1 MNKFIYVLAAVFLFA
16 VHVHGQTEKQ
26 TAARIDSLMQQA
38 VQLDV
43 FSGNVLV
50 AHEGKIMYQKSFG
63 YADWEQKIPFNDS
76 TMFNIGSNGKDF
88 TQALICQLVQENKLA
103 FSDPLSKYLDI
114 FPKAIADKITIK
126 HLLTMQSGMG
136 DYMQSPRFRFGQLR
150 TISSLLD
157 FIKDEPLLFEPGTGR
172 VYSNSG
178 YVVLG
183 GVIEKITGKTYEENV
198 RDRILKPLGMTHSMF
213 IYPDTKNAV
222 NKAVGTEI
230 SLSGSKRT
238 EKRINPGLVP
248 TSAGGMYASV
258 SDLFKFY
265 EAEMFTN
272 KVLSDELKVKLYT
285 RYEDQPKRTW
295 SEMMADPRLISAMA
309 GGLNGW
315 NSSVTRIAALHYTI
329 IVLSNYDEAG
339 HPAEQ
344 IGESIGDIILGR
356 PYEPLKFPLPQFIY
370 QYISKNGIDDFVK
383 NSDALLKENKYGIR
397 GPMMLNRL
405 GYDLINEKKLDWAV
419 EIFKLNIR
427 LFPNNPNGY
436 DSLGEAYML
445 KGVKDLAI
453 QNYKKVLE
461 MDPENE
467 NAKKMLEK
475 LK

>member
-1 MNKFIYVLAAVFLFA
+1 MKRYSYVAALIFLFTWSVKA
-16 VHVHGQTEKQ
+16 QSGIQIISRV
-26 TAARIDSLMQQA
+26 DSLMQQA
-38 VQLDV
+38 VQLDI
-43 FSGNVLV
+43 FSGNVLI
-50 AHEGKIMYQKSFG
+50 AHEGKIIYQRSFG
-63 YADWEQKIPFNDS
+63 HANWEDRTPLNDS

-88 TQALICQLVQENKLA
+88 TQAIICQLVQENKLA
-103 FSDPLSKYLDI
+103 FNDPLSKYLDM

-150 TISSLLD
+150 TISSLLE
-157 FIKDEPLLFEPGTGR
+157 FIKDEPLFFEPGMGR

-178 YVVLG
+178 YVALG

-198 RDRILKPLGMTHSMF
+198 RERILKPLGMTHSTF
-213 IYPDTKNAV
+213 IYPDSKNAV

-238 EKRINPGLVP
+238 EQRINPGLVP
-248 TSAGGMYASV
+248 TSAGGMYASA

-272 KVLSDELKVKLYT
+272 KVLSDEMKVKLFS
-285 RYEDQPKRTW
+285 RYDDQPKKTW
-295 SEMMADPRLISAMA
+295 NEMKADPRFISALA

-315 NSSVTRIAALHYTI
+315 NSSVTQIPALHYTV
-329 IVLSNYDEAG
+329 IVLSNYDEG
-339 HPAEQ
+339 GQPAEQ
-344 IGESIGDIILGR
+344 IGERIENIILGR
-356 PYEPLKFPLPQFIY
+356 PSEPLKFPLPQFIY
-370 QYISKNGIDDFVK
+370 QYISRNGIDDFAK
-383 NSDALLKENKYGIR
+383 NCDELLKKNEYGIR
-397 GPMMLNRL
+397 GPMVLNRF
-405 GYDLINEKKLDWAV
+405 GYDLIGEQKPEWAV

-427 LFPNNPNGY
+427 LFPNEPNGY

-445 KGVKDLAI
+445 TGQKELAK

>member
-1 MNKFIYVLAAVFLFA
+1 MRTLKRVIAALFLITINT
-16 VHVHGQTEKQ
+16 HSQSNETM
-26 TAARIDSLMQQA
+26 TAQVDALMQQA
-38 VQLDV
+38 VQMDI
-43 FSGNVLV
+43 FSGNVLI
-50 AHEGKIMYQKSFG
+50 AHEGKIIYQRSFG
-63 YADWEQKIPFNDS
+63 YANWEDKTPLNDS

-88 TQALICQLVQENKLA
+88 TQAIICQLVQENKLTFA
-103 FSDPLSKYLDI
+103 DPLSKYLDM
-114 FPKAIADKITIK
+114 FPKPVSDKISIK

-157 FIKDEPLLFEPGTGR
+157 FIKDEPLLFEPGKGR
-172 VYSNSG
+172 IYSNSG

-198 RDRILKPLGMTHSMF
+198 LERILKPLGMMHSVF
-213 IYPDTKNAV
+213 IYPDSKDIS
-222 NKAVGTEI
+222 NKATGTEI
-230 SLSGSKRT
+230 SLSGSKRP

-272 KVLSDELKVKLYT
+272 KVLSNELKVKLFT
-285 RYEDQPKRTW
+285 HYEDQSKKTW
-295 SEMMADPRLISAMA
+295 NEMMTDPRFISSLA

-315 NSSVTRIAALHYTI
+315 NSCVTQIPSLHYTV

-344 IGESIGDIILGR
+344 IGERIENIMLGKAF
-356 PYEPLKFPLPQFIY
+356 EPLTLAPSQFIY
-370 QYISKNGIDDFVK
+370 QYISKNGIDDFIRNFDDLKKK
-383 NSDALLKENKYGIR
+383 NAFEIR
-397 GPMMLNRL
+397 GPMIFNRF
-405 GYDLINEKKLDWAV
+405 GYDLIHEKKLDWAI

-427 LFPNNPNGY
+427 LFPKNPNGY

-445 KGVKDLAI
+445 RGEKDLAI

-467 NAKKMLEK
+467 NAQKMLEK

>member
-1 MNKFIYVLAAVFLFA
+1 MRTLRHVMAVFF
-16 VHVHGQTEKQ
+16 
-26 TAARIDSLMQQA
+26 LMTMNIYSQSDKPMIAQVDALIEQA

-43 FSGNVLV
+43 FSGNVV
-50 AHEGKIMYQKSFG
+50 IAHEGKVVYQRSFG
-63 YADWEQKIPFNDS
+63 YADWEKKLPLNDS

-88 TQALICQLVQENKLA
+88 TQAVICQLVQENKLA
-103 FSDPLSKYLDI
+103 FNDPLSKHLDM
-114 FPKAIADKITIK
+114 FPKSIADKITIK

-136 DYMQSPRFRFGQLR
+136 DYMQSPRFQFGQIR
-150 TISSLLD
+150 TISGLLD
-157 FIKDEPLLFEPGTGR
+157 FIKDEPLLFEPGSGR
-172 VYSNSG
+172 AYSNSG

-198 RDRILKPLGMTHSMF
+198 RERILKPLGMIHSTF
-213 IYPDTKNAV
+213 VYPDTKNIE
-222 NKAVGTEI
+222 NKATGTEI
-230 SLSGSKRT
+230 SLSGAKRT

-248 TSAGGMYASV
+248 TSAGGMYASAL
-258 SDLFKFY
+258 DLFKFY

-272 KVLSDELKVKLYT
+272 KVLSDELKLKLFT
-285 RYEDQPKRTW
+285 RYEDQSTK
-295 SEMMADPRLISAMA
+295 SLKEMMTDPRFISSLA

-315 NSSVTRIAALHYTI
+315 NSCVTQMPAMHYTV

-344 IGESIGDIILGR
+344 IGERIENIILGK
-356 PYEPLKFPLPQFIY
+356 PNEPLKLALPQFIY
-370 QYISKNGIDDFVK
+370 QYVSKNGMDDFVK
-383 NSDALLKENKYGIR
+383 NHDDLLKRNKYGIR
-397 GPMMLNRL
+397 GPMILNRF

-445 KGVKDLAI
+445 KGEKNLAI
-453 QNYKKVLE
+453 QNYRKVLE

-475 LK
+475 IK

>member
-1 MNKFIYVLAAVFLFA
+1 
-16 VHVHGQTEKQ
+16 
-26 TAARIDSLMQQA
+26 
-38 VQLDV
+38 
-43 FSGNVLV
+43 
-50 AHEGKIMYQKSFG
+50 
-63 YADWEQKIPFNDS
+63 
-76 TMFNIGSNGKDF
+76 
-88 TQALICQLVQENKLA
+88 
-103 FSDPLSKYLDI
+103 
-114 FPKAIADKITIK
+114 
-126 HLLTMQSGMG
+126 
-136 DYMQSPRFRFGQLR
+136 
-150 TISSLLD
+150 
-157 FIKDEPLLFEPGTGR
+157 
-172 VYSNSG
+172 
-178 YVVLG
+178 
-183 GVIEKITGKTYEENV
+183 
-198 RDRILKPLGMTHSMF
+198 
-213 IYPDTKNAV
+213 
-222 NKAVGTEI
+222 
-230 SLSGSKRT
+230 
-238 EKRINPGLVP
+238 
-248 TSAGGMYASV
+248 MYASA

-272 KVLSDELKVKLYT
+272 KLLNDDLKLKLFT
-285 RYEDQPKRTW
+285 HYEDQPKKTW
-295 SEMMADPRLISAMA
+295 REMMADPKFISSLA

-315 NSSVTRIAALHYTI
+315 NSCVTQIPAMQYTI
-329 IVLSNYDEAG
+329 IVLANYDEAG
-339 HPAEQ
+339 QPAEQ
-344 IGESIGDIILGR
+344 IGERIENIILGK
-356 PYEPLKFPLPQFIY
+356 PNEPLKLALPQFIY

>member
-1 MNKFIYVLAAVFLFA
+1 MRALIRAIAALFVMA
-16 VHVHGQTEKQ
+16 INVHGQSDKQ
-26 TAARIDSLMQQA
+26 MIAQVDALMQQA
-38 VQLDV
+38 LQLDV
-43 FSGNVLV
+43 FSGNVLI
-50 AHEGKIMYQKSFG
+50 AHQGKVVYQKSFG
-63 YADWEQKIPFNDS
+63 YANWEEKIPFIDS

-88 TQALICQLVQENKLA
+88 TQAIICQLVQENKLS
-103 FSDPLSKYLDI
+103 FQDPLSKYLEM
-114 FPKAIADKITIK
+114 FPKSIADKITIK

-136 DYMQSPRFRFGQLR
+136 DYMQSPRFRFGQIR
-150 TISSLLD
+150 TISGLLD

-172 VYSNSG
+172 AYSNSG

-198 RDRILKPLGMTHSMF
+198 RERILKPLGMMHSAF
-213 IYPDTKNAV
+213 IYPDSKDV
-222 NKAVGTEI
+222 ENKATGTEI
-230 SLSGSKRT
+230 TLSGSKRT

-248 TSAGGMYASV
+248 TSAGGMYSSA

-272 KVLSDELKVKLYT
+272 KVLNDELKLKLFT
-285 RYEDQPKRTW
+285 RYEDQPKKTW
-295 SEMMADPRLISAMA
+295 KEMMADPKFISSLA

-315 NSSVTRIAALHYTI
+315 NSCVTQIPALHYTV

-344 IGESIGDIILGR
+344 IGERIENILFGKSN
-356 PYEPLKFPLPQFIY
+356 EPLTLAPSQFIY
-370 QYISKNGIDDFVK
+370 QYISQNGIDDFVK
-383 NSDALLKENKYGIR
+383 NSDELLRKNNIEIR
-397 GPMMLNRL
+397 GPMILNRF

-427 LFPNNPNGY
+427 LFPKEPNCY

-445 KGVKDLAI
+445 SGQKELAI

-467 NAKKMLEK
+467 NAKQMLEK